1 MRQTN
6 CTTCGRW
13 KRTDPIPKSAIIWRG
28 RSGFDGAPV
37 VAIVTG
43 MHGNGKNPKTGKGM
57 AQLWILRSDMNPLHA
72 LETGSDSSICNGC
85 GHRADPTGLG
95 KKNTCYVSVGRAPQ
109 RIWKSFHAG
118 DYPTMRPADVSVHLA
133 SRGMSIRLGAYGDPA
148 ALPPNVLADITH
160 GIPHTGYTHSWR
172 GRPELSPWLMASV
185 DSTDELADA
194 RTQGWRTFR
203 VRTPDAALETAE
215 IACPASVE
223 AGKRTTCDRCTLC
236 DGARPDDL
244 RRSIAIM
251 AHGSGASTFISL
263 NSLSA

>member
-1 MRQTN
+1 M
-6 CTTCGRW
+6 
-13 KRTDPIPKSAIIWRG
+13 
-28 RSGFDGAPV
+28 

-43 MHGNGKNPKTGKGM
+43 MHGNGRNPKTGKGM